1 MLERGV
7 FRLAYERVLEDP
19 RTFLAGGALLALLN
33 LASSGLLLGPAL
45 VGISRAV
52 LKRQRGE
59 AVGLDD
65 LFHGFED
72 LGRNLLAGLLYGLG
86 VAAGVLFF
94 VIPGL
99 VFGAVFFP
107 VFPLLAERR
116 MPIPEAFM
124 AARRLTLPLLVE
136 QTVVFSLALLLA
148 ASGLLLLVIG
158 VSLTLPLAVVALVL
172 AYEEAARGERPAPA

>member
-7 FRLAYERVLEDP
+7 FGLAYERVMEDP
-19 RTFLAGGALLALLN
+19 RTFLVGGGLLVLLN
-33 LASSGLLLGPAL
+33 LASSGLLLGPTL
-45 VGISRAV
+45 VGISRVV

-59 AVGLDD
+59 NVDFAD
-65 LFHGFED
+65 LFYGFED
-72 LGRNLLAGLLYGLG
+72 FGRNLLAGFLYGLG

-94 VIPGL
+94 FLPGL

-107 VFPLLAERR
+107 VFPILAQKP
-116 MPIPEAFM
+116 MPIPDAFE

-148 ASGLLLLVIG
+148 GSGLFLFVIG
-158 VSLTLPLAVVALVL
+158 VAVTLPLAVVALVL
-172 AYEEAARGERPAPA
+172 AYEELARGGQPAHV